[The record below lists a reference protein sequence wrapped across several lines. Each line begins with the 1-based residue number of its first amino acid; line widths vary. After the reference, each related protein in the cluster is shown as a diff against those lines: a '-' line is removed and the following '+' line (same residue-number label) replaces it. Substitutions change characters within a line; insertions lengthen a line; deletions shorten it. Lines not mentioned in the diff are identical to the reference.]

1 MHEDPHQPMAYK
13 RSAREYDFGPSSTLP
28 QTPQIHPTCSR
39 RHSVPSPPIPTDY
52 FLCYYTV
59 ENDKIKMIKSN
70 DVNSFEYYVVSQV
83 TQYKLVLISCQFV
96 NVLYCRY

>member
-1 MHEDPHQPMAYK
+1 MM
-13 RSAREYDFGPSSTLP
+13 T
-28 QTPQIHPTCSR
+28 I
-39 RHSVPSPPIPTDY
+39 IM
-52 FLCYYTV
+52 
-59 ENDKIKMIKSN
+59 MIKSN